1 MKTYKIT
8 KQADKLIASRDASFN
23 GNTKVTIN
31 HGLSI
36 EEARKKL
43 LEMYNNDW
51 GTDFKDWSPEP
62 NPESPFAYGQNPYGS
77 VKNEDGTVSYTY
89 NSRTYS
95 IEEEIK

>member
-51 GTDFKDWSPEP
+51 GTD
-62 NPESPFAYGQNPYGS
+62 
-77 VKNEDGTVSYTY
+77 
-89 NSRTYS
+89 
-95 IEEEIK
+95 